1 MTSARPITRRR
12 WQQQEY
18 RWQEEMT
25 RVTISKA
32 HRWLCH
38 NNNNKRLRRA
48 QPRSQQQQQH
58 HHQQQQKQSTSLS
71 LSQQQQQEAQM
82 SARSQQIRK
91 ATPASKH
98 LILTQ
103 QITKKHESSLSTA
116 TARGLIE
123 LTFCLSSTS
132 FRH

>member
-1 MTSARPITRRR
+1 MNILVFEYYSNNIRIPNYSLTSG
-12 WQQQEY
+12 
-18 RWQEEMT
+18 WQEEMT

-58 HHQQQQKQSTSLS
+58 HHQQQQKQSTSLA

-103 QITKKHESSLSTA
+103 
-116 TARGLIE
+116 
-123 LTFCLSSTS
+123 
-132 FRH
+132 